1 MLSSTTLNINTMP
14 PLWNKV
20 YDIAGMLPDNSWLL
34 VGGLM
39 VQVHAQLAG
48 LESRATTDI
57 DMIINVMASSSNIVK
72 VVKGLECMGF
82 SPQEP
87 GLRGSPFHR
96 MRKNDLVVD
105 ILVAEHLPSKKR
117 DAAKVN
123 NWRIMEAP
131 SGSQAL
137 ERQMLVVLEYKEGQ
151 RVIHV
156 PDLLGAL
163 ILKAAAYRADQR
175 DSFRHL
181 EDVAL
186 LASLIT
192 DHASELGRL
201 KGSDKKRLR
210 NITESLR
217 DKNNPA
223 WLKLSSEI
231 RINGQDT
238 LRILS
243 S

>member
-1 MLSSTTLNINTMP
+1 MSSMKLNLDKMP
-14 PLWNKV
+14 PPWNRV
-20 YDIAGMLPDNSWLL
+20 FDIARALPDDSWLL

-39 VQVHAQLAG
+39 VQAHAQLAG

-57 DMIINVMASSSNIVK
+57 DMLINVMASNSNVLK
-72 VVKGLECMGF
+72 VVKGLKSTGF
-82 SPQEP
+82 SVQEP

-96 MRKNDLVVD
+96 MKKGDLVVD

-123 NWRIMEAP
+123 NWPIMEAP
-131 SGSQAL
+131 SGSQAF
-137 ERQMLVVLEYKEGQ
+137 ERQMPITLECDEEQ
-151 RVIHV
+151 QVIHV

-163 ILKAAAYRADQR
+163 ILKAAAYGVDRR

-181 EDVAL
+181 EDAAL
-186 LASLIT
+186 LASLVT
-192 DHASELGRL
+192 DHATELERL

-210 NITESLR
+210 NIAEALK
-217 DKNNPA
+217 DENNPA
-223 WLKLSSEI
+223 WLNLPNEL

-238 LRILS
+238 LRILVG
-243 S
+243 